1 MDDKEIIEP
10 SLLASMLMRLF
21 EFAPIAMAITTSDT
35 KTSSYAKVND
45 AYLKLTG
52 LRWEDICGKKLLS
65 KGSAIDSPARNRR
78 HKLLAEEGSYVLE
91 EVDIRHVDGTIIPT
105 LISAQ
110 RTVIDGVS
118 YDVEVIMDVSTRVR
132 HQREMEL
139 ALLESARTDFLTGL
153 PNRAGFEAELG
164 QRLLQ
169 ERAAA
174 SELALVYIDL
184 NGFKPINDGMGHA
197 AGDEVLKTIASRLRE
212 NFRSGDYI
220 ARVGGDEFVILL
232 DAEAHKLAGLLQSL
246 EEAAERIFKPIAVEG
261 LVADVGAAV
270 GVAFLQPEDTSIS
283 FTKRADSYM
292 YIAKSTRERVAIVA
306 LGAGMTDMATAV
318 LAEHRSDVA

>member
-1 MDDKEIIEP
+1 MEDKEIIEP
-10 SLLASMLMRLF
+10 SVLASMLMRLF

-52 LRWEDICGKKLLS
+52 LRWEDICGKRLIS
-65 KGSAIDSPARNRR
+65 KGSAIDSPARDRR
-78 HKLLAEEGSYVLE
+78 HRLLAEEGSYVLE
-91 EVDIRHVDGTIIPT
+91 EVDIRHADGTIIPT

-118 YDVEVIMDVSTRVR
+118 FDVEVILDVSTRVR

-153 PNRAGFEAELG
+153 PNRAGFEVEVTE
-164 QRLLQ
+164 RLSL
-169 ERAAA
+169 ERTGT
-174 SELALVYIDL
+174 SDLALVYIDL
-184 NGFKPINDGMGHA
+184 NGFKPVNDTMGHA

-232 DAEAHKLAGLLQSL
+232 DVETPKMAGLLHDL
-246 EEAAERIFKPIAVEG
+246 EVAAERIFKPIAVEG

-270 GVAFLQPEDTSIS
+270 GVAFLQPDDTSVS

-292 YIAKSTRERVAIVA
+292 YIAKSTRQRIAIVA
-306 LGAGMTDMATAV
+306 LGAAMSEMATAV
-318 LAEHRSDVA
+318 LAERRSDVA